1 MSAKEVNL
9 NSSQQVPQSKTRTDA
24 RDMSR
29 AAELRGQIGV
39 PNTRLGGG
47 ELLGLLGLRGRGA
60 DPTDENADPEAV
72 NSQKY
77 YDDLADR
84 LTPTRTGRPSSST
97 ATDRTTST
105 REPGSLARAL
115 RDENVTLC
123 AHMSRK
129 GRSRRPRLL
138 RASHKAGERRATSST
153 LYCGEC
159 EERLVAK
166 GLVEPEK
173 KARVRETAPAETS
186 RVKAPTEPPE
196 QRVPH
201 GSRRAPE
208 DHLAPGFSERTTR
221 MLETRRRN
229 RVALLEAQLALVKR
243 MEGVGEETQKQERPA
258 RVGTHTSTPVSAST
272 PTPEP
277 NERVESRVSHS
288 RVHDSR
294 VHDSRPAPRPART
307 PIASPGAGRMHD
319 TLVAG
324 SMSDTS
330 LLADIE
336 RLMRMSS
343 ADAAATPGEPAYEL
357 SPSPSK

>member
-1 MSAKEVNL
+1 
-9 NSSQQVPQSKTRTDA
+9 
-24 RDMSR
+24 MSR

-72 NSQKY
+72 NSRKY

-129 GRSRRPRLL
+129 GRSSRPRLL

-159 EERLVAK
+159 EDRLVAK

-186 RVKAPTEPPE
+186 RVKAATEPPE

-243 MEGVGEETQKQERPA
+243 MEGVGEETRKQERPA
-258 RVGTHTSTPVSAST
+258 RVGTHTSIPVSAST

-277 NERVESRVSHS
+277 NERVESRVSHSRVSHS

-343 ADAAATPGEPAYEL
+343 ADAGTPGEGEMYEL

>member
-1 MSAKEVNL
+1 
-9 NSSQQVPQSKTRTDA
+9 
-24 RDMSR
+24 
-29 AAELRGQIGV
+29 
-39 PNTRLGGG
+39 
-47 ELLGLLGLRGRGA
+47 
-60 DPTDENADPEAV
+60 
-72 NSQKY
+72 
-77 YDDLADR
+77 
-84 LTPTRTGRPSSST
+84 
-97 ATDRTTST
+97 
-105 REPGSLARAL
+105 
-115 RDENVTLC
+115 
-123 AHMSRK
+123 
-129 GRSRRPRLL
+129 
-138 RASHKAGERRATSST
+138 
-153 LYCGEC
+153 
-159 EERLVAK
+159 
-166 GLVEPEK
+166 LVEPEK
-173 KARVRETAPAETS
+173 KARVRETAPAETT
-186 RVKAPTEPPE
+186 RVKAATEPPE
-196 QRVPH
+196 QRERVPH
-201 GSRRAPE
+201 PRRAPE

-272 PTPEP
+272 STPEP
-277 NERVESRVSHS
+277 NERVESRVSH
-288 RVHDSR
+288 SR

-343 ADAAATPGEPAYEL
+343 ADAGTPGEGEMYEL

>member
-1 MSAKEVNL
+1 M
-9 NSSQQVPQSKTRTDA
+9 PQSKTRTDA

-72 NSQKY
+72 NSRKY

-123 AHMSRK
+123 AHMSRN

-166 GLVEPEK
+166 RLVEPEK

-186 RVKAPTEPPE
+186 RVKAATEPPE
-196 QRVPH
+196 QREPH
-201 GSRRAPE
+201 PRRAPE

-243 MEGVGEETQKQERPA
+243 MEGVGEETRTRAEQE
-258 RVGTHTSTPVSAST
+258 RVGTYTSIPVSAST
-272 PTPEP
+272 PTSEP
-277 NERVESRVSHS
+277 NELVESRVHN
-288 RVHDSR
+288 SR

-343 ADAAATPGEPAYEL
+343 ADAGTPGEGEMYEL

>member
-1 MSAKEVNL
+1 
-9 NSSQQVPQSKTRTDA
+9 
-24 RDMSR
+24 MSR

-186 RVKAPTEPPE
+186 RVKAATEPPE

-258 RVGTHTSTPVSAST
+258 RVGTHTSIPVSAST

-277 NERVESRVSHS
+277 NERVESRVSH
-288 RVHDSR
+288 SR

-343 ADAAATPGEPAYEL
+343 ADAGTPGEMYEL

>member
-1 MSAKEVNL
+1 M
-9 NSSQQVPQSKTRTDA
+9 PQSKTRTDA

-84 LTPTRTGRPSSST
+84 LTPPRTGRPSSST

-105 REPGSLARAL
+105 REPSSLARAL

-123 AHMSRK
+123 AHMSRN

-166 GLVEPEK
+166 GLMEPEK

-186 RVKAPTEPPE
+186 RVKAATEPPE

-201 GSRRAPE
+201 PRRAPE

-272 PTPEP
+272 PTPEQ
-277 NERVESRVSHS
+277 NERVESRVSH
-288 RVHDSR
+288 SR

-343 ADAAATPGEPAYEL
+343 ADAGTPGEGEMYEL

>member
-1 MSAKEVNL
+1 M
-9 NSSQQVPQSKTRTDA
+9 PQSKTRTDA

-72 NSQKY
+72 NSRKY
-77 YDDLADR
+77 YDELADR
-84 LTPTRTGRPSSST
+84 LTPPRTGRPSSST

-105 REPGSLARAL
+105 REPSSLARAL

-123 AHMSRK
+123 AHMSRN

-166 GLVEPEK
+166 GLMEPEK

-186 RVKAPTEPPE
+186 RVKAATEPPE

-201 GSRRAPE
+201 PRRAPE

-243 MEGVGEETQKQERPA
+243 MEGVGEETRKQERPA
-258 RVGTHTSTPVSAST
+258 RVGTHTSIPVSAST
-272 PTPEP
+272 PTPEQ

-294 VHDSRPAPRPART
+294 PAPRPPRT

-343 ADAAATPGEPAYEL
+343 ADAAATPGEGEMYEL

>member
-1 MSAKEVNL
+1 M
-9 NSSQQVPQSKTRTDA
+9 NSRRQVPQSKTRTDA

-84 LTPTRTGRPSSST
+84 LTPPRTGRPSSST

-123 AHMSRK
+123 AHMSRN

-186 RVKAPTEPPE
+186 RVKAATEPPE

-258 RVGTHTSTPVSAST
+258 RVGTHTSIPVSAST

-294 VHDSRPAPRPART
+294 VHDSRPAPRPSRT

>member
-1 MSAKEVNL
+1 M
-9 NSSQQVPQSKTRTDA
+9 PQSKTRTDA

-84 LTPTRTGRPSSST
+84 LTPPRTGRPSSST

-105 REPGSLARAL
+105 REHSALARAL

-186 RVKAPTEPPE
+186 RVKAATEPPE
-196 QRVPH
+196 RRVPH
-201 GSRRAPE
+201 PRRAPE

-243 MEGVGEETQKQERPA
+243 MEGVGEETRKQERPA
-258 RVGTHTSTPVSAST
+258 RVGTHTSIPVSAST
-272 PTPEP
+272 STPEP
-277 NERVESRVSHS
+277 NELVESRVSHS
-288 RVHDSR
+288 RVSHSR

-343 ADAAATPGEPAYEL
+343 ADSPGYEL

>member
-1 MSAKEVNL
+1 M
-9 NSSQQVPQSKTRTDA
+9 PQSKTRTDA

-72 NSQKY
+72 NSRKY
-77 YDDLADR
+77 YDELADR
-84 LTPTRTGRPSSST
+84 LTPPRTGRPSSST

-123 AHMSRK
+123 AHMSRN

-186 RVKAPTEPPE
+186 RVKAATEPPE

-258 RVGTHTSTPVSAST
+258 RVGTHTSIPVSAST

-277 NERVESRVSHS
+277 NERVESRVSH
-288 RVHDSR
+288 SR

-343 ADAAATPGEPAYEL
+343 ADAGTPGEGEMYEL

>member
-1 MSAKEVNL
+1 M
-9 NSSQQVPQSKTRTDA
+9 PQSKTRTDA

-84 LTPTRTGRPSSST
+84 LTPPRTGRPSSST

-186 RVKAPTEPPE
+186 RVKAATEPPE
-196 QRVPH
+196 RRVPH
-201 GSRRAPE
+201 PRRAPE

-229 RVALLEAQLALVKR
+229 RVALLEAQLALVKM

-258 RVGTHTSTPVSAST
+258 RVGTHTSIPVSAST
-272 PTPEP
+272 STPEP
-277 NERVESRVSHS
+277 NELVESRVSH
-288 RVHDSR
+288 SR

-343 ADAAATPGEPAYEL
+343 ADAAATPGEGEMYEL

>member
-1 MSAKEVNL
+1 M
-9 NSSQQVPQSKTRTDA
+9 PQSKTRTDA

-72 NSQKY
+72 NSRKY
-77 YDDLADR
+77 YDEMADR
-84 LTPTRTGRPSSST
+84 LTPPRTGRPSSST

-166 GLVEPEK
+166 GLMEPEK

-186 RVKAPTEPPE
+186 RVKAATEPPE

-258 RVGTHTSTPVSAST
+258 RVGTHTSIPVSAST

-294 VHDSRPAPRPART
+294 VHDSRPAPRPSRT